1 MNEQRK
7 KIDFFANQF
16 LVYCVDKQ
24 SLKDKGMNYIQKNE
38 DSAAEMKDSLDGVKE
53 NLQTFFI

>member
-24 SLKDKGMNYIQKNE
+24 SLKDKGIIYIRKNK
-38 DSAAEMKDSLDGVKE
+38 DLAAEVKDLFDGVKE
-53 NLQTFFI
+53 NLQKNFI